1 MNFKLFTFILKIFL
15 LLFANCLGVVIA
27 LISTCFSQLGFSHK
41 SFFWFL
47 IKHFLRL
54 FIFISKLELNN
65 NLVIRTFQFRHFFI
79 SFKIR
84 IFIFFVFHTFQIR
97 HILFQNNFFSFILF
111 WHQIRLR
118 CVGKKT
124 LKRYSISIFNSIL
137 DVIFCFD
144 LYYYL
149 FDWYLNST
157 I

>member
-1 MNFKLFTFILKIFL
+1 MNFKLFTFILIIFL

-65 NLVIRTFQFRHFFI
+65 NLVIRTFQFRHLFI

-84 IFIFFVFHTFQIR
+84 IFIFFVFHTFQTR
-97 HILFQNNFFSFILF
+97 HILFQNNFFYFILT
-111 WHQIRLR
+111 LTPNSSSL
-118 CVGKKT
+118 CGKKNTKT
-124 LKRYSISIFNSIL
+124 LQYFN
-137 DVIFCFD
+137 F
-144 LYYYL
+144 
-149 FDWYLNST
+149 
-157 I
+157 